1 MQKRILFAS
10 DLDNTLLFSHRHA
23 APGDVCVEWLD
34 GEEQGFFSPRTIEL
48 LRIVAAHATF
58 VPVTTRSVAQYERIR
73 WPQGC
78 QPCLAVTTNGAVLL
92 TRRTDGSN
100 AAGGAGD
107 AEQGSAD
114 ENGSNVRDT
123 AWDDALRPV
132 LAAAHDELLALCAAH
147 ADDARYRIC
156 RMVDDAYL
164 FLRPADDD
172 RCAALAAEVATETAL
187 PIAASGR
194 KLYVLPRGLDKGSA
208 LARLR
213 ARTGATLV
221 LAAGDS
227 AMDAP
232 LLAAAGRAFTLPGL
246 AQPGAET
253 FREPDAR
260 AARFAEWT
268 LERVLDAIARA

>member
-34 GEEQGFFSPRTIEL
+34 GEKQGFFSPRTIEL

-78 QPCLAVTTNGAVLL
+78 QPRLAVTTNGAVLL
-92 TRRTDGSN
+92 TRPTDGN
-100 AAGGAGD
+100 ASGGGA
-107 AEQGSAD
+107 ASAD
-114 ENGSNVRDT
+114 RSGSFVRDT
-123 AWDDALRPV
+123 AWDGALRPV